1 MSVSV
6 VLDTSVVVWSTVV
19 ATVVGITYS
28 RVRIYQ
34 VKSIHPSLRGS
45 SLQRLPKQDGLQGTF
60 GPRLVTSEA
69 KQRCRPH
76 LTAHDAQKR
85 TEMIKTY
92 RCDGLPARH
101 RVAYTPNG
109 RGAGWL
115 SGWCRSA
122 WWRLVRW
129 VAACGIIAA
138 SRAAWASSD
147 CRSATCDGV
156 NFCGVDSTDLVI
168 NGQGVIS
175 HRRGDRAD
183 IVG

>member
-1 MSVSV
+1 M
-6 VLDTSVVVWSTVV
+6 
-19 ATVVGITYS
+19 
-28 RVRIYQ
+28 
-34 VKSIHPSLRGS
+34 
-45 SLQRLPKQDGLQGTF
+45 
-60 GPRLVTSEA
+60 TSEA
-69 KQRCRPH
+69 KQICCPN

-101 RVAYTPNG
+101 WIAYTPNG
-109 RGAGWL
+109 RGARWPTAR
-115 SGWCRSA
+115 CRSA

-156 NFCGVDSTDLVI
+156 DLCGVDSTDRVI

-183 IVG
+183 VVGRSDDVRLITCDERLQFYDGHREMGHLPTQPSLWSTRLP